1 MNDWEKTIAWLAGV
15 GALIA
20 VGRALTSQ
28 EKLSWR
34 VVLGRTILGSAV
46 AAVAALI
53 YIPFPDAPMPVVIG
67 AGAGLGILGEQVL
80 ELAARRLIAFKL
92 GGGDA
97 K

>member
-1 MNDWEKTIAWLAGV
+1 MNEFEKTIAWLASM

-34 VVLGRTILGSAV
+34 VAVGRTILGSAV
-46 AAVAALI
+46 ATVASLI
-53 YIPFPDAPMPVVIG
+53 YIPFPDAPMPVVVG
-67 AGAGLGILGEQVL
+67 AGAALGILGEQVL
-80 ELAARRLIAFKL
+80 ELAARRLISFKF
-92 GGGDA
+92 GGDP

>member
-1 MNDWEKTIAWLAGV
+1 MNEFEKTLAWLAGM

-34 VVLGRTILGSAV
+34 VVLGRTILGSALGT
-46 AAVAALI
+46 VAALI
-53 YIPFPDAPMPVVIG
+53 YIPFPDSPQAVVIG

-80 ELAARRLIAFKL
+80 ELVARRLIFSKL
-92 GGGDA
+92 EGDP

>member
-1 MNDWEKTIAWLAGV
+1 MNDFEKTIAWLAGM

-34 VVLGRTILGSAV
+34 VVLGRTILGSALGT
-46 AAVAALI
+46 VAALI
-53 YIPFPDAPMPVVIG
+53 YIPFPDAPQAVVIG

-80 ELAARRLIAFKL
+80 ELAARRLISFKL
-92 GGGDA
+92 GGDP

>member
-1 MNDWEKTIAWLAGV
+1 MNDFEKTLAWLAGM

-34 VVLGRTILGSAV
+34 VVLGRTILGSALGT
-46 AAVAALI
+46 VAALI
-53 YIPFPDAPMPVVIG
+53 YIPFPDAPQAVVIG

-80 ELAARRLIAFKL
+80 ELAARRLISFKL
-92 GGGDA
+92 GGDP

>member
-1 MNDWEKTIAWLAGV
+1 MNDFEKTIAWLAGM

-34 VVLGRTILGSAV
+34 VVVGRTILGSAV
-46 AAVAALI
+46 ATVASLI
-53 YIPFPDAPMPVVIG
+53 YIPFPDAAPAVVVG
-67 AGAGLGILGEQVL
+67 AGAALGILGEQVL

-92 GGGDA
+92 GGDP

>member
-1 MNDWEKTIAWLAGV
+1 MQDWEKTLAWLAGM

-34 VVLGRTILGSAV
+34 VVAGRTILGSAV
-46 AAVAALI
+46 ATVAALI
-53 YIPFPDAPMPVVIG
+53 YIPFPEAPMPVVIG
-67 AGAGLGILGEQVL
+67 AGAGLGILGEQIL

-92 GGGDA
+92 GGDA